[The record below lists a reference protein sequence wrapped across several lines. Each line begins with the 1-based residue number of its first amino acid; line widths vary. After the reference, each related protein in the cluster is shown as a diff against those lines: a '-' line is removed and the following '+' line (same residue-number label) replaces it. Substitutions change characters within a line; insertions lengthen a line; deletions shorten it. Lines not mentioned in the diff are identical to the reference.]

1 MENIAKD
8 VQKPMESTFLKDI
21 KENKLDWVYDS
32 GKINV
37 FAKIHWLF
45 YLVPNYEKNL
55 LVYEKFKYEK
65 KSEHGSKLMKL
76 GASIAR
82 EMSGKKITDFD
93 IIFPKKFANSN
104 KFKFYKVYFS
114 LKKQKGD
121 IAQFLNGLAL
131 ANYKF
136 DLKTYKKEE
145 SEETEEENNG
155 KDKKKGFQPIENINV
170 VKEDFDLSG
179 NLKQ

>member
-1 MENIAKD
+1 M
-8 VQKPMESTFLKDI
+8 
-21 KENKLDWVYDS
+21 
-32 GKINV
+32 
-37 FAKIHWLF
+37 
-45 YLVPNYEKNL
+45 
-55 LVYEKFKYEK
+55 VYEKFKYEK

-104 KFKFYKVYFS
+104 KFKFLLLLFS
-114 LKKQKGD
+114 LKDD

-179 NLKQ
+179 NFKQ

>member
-1 MENIAKD
+1 M
-8 VQKPMESTFLKDI
+8 
-21 KENKLDWVYDS
+21 
-32 GKINV
+32 
-37 FAKIHWLF
+37 
-45 YLVPNYEKNL
+45 
-55 LVYEKFKYEK
+55 VYEKFKYEK

-104 KFKFYKVYFS
+104 KFKFLLLLFS
-114 LKKQKGD
+114 LKDD

-145 SEETEEENNG
+145 SEEMEEENNG

-170 VKEDFDLSG
+170 LKEDFDLLG
-179 NLKQ
+179 NFKQ